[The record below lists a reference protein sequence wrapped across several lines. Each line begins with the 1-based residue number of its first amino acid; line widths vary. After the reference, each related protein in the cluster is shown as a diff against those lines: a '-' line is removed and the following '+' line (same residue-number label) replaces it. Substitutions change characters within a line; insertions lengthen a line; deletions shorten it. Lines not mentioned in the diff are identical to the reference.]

1 MIVGLKRWLLRA
13 CLLALIIVISYE
25 ATFMWRIYAL
35 RHSPPERTAFMQ
47 AYVDEQKGQPVYRWV
62 NYDQISIHLK
72 RAVVASEDARFL
84 SHHGFDWQAIKSA
97 ATTNLR
103 KGKTVSGGST
113 ITQQLAKNLYLS
125 PKRSFLRKIQEV
137 IVALML
143 ESTLSKRR
151 ILEIYLNVIEWGT
164 GIYGASSAARHYFGL
179 TAASLTETQ
188 AAKLAAYIPSPRLYA
203 QRGDTDYSMRKMAII
218 RGRMLQA
225 RIPE

>member
-1 MIVGLKRWLLRA
+1 
-13 CLLALIIVISYE
+13 
-25 ATFMWRIYAL
+25 
-35 RHSPPERTAFMQ
+35 
-47 AYVDEQKGQPVYRWV
+47 
-62 NYDQISIHLK
+62 
-72 RAVVASEDARFL
+72 
-84 SHHGFDWQAIKSA
+84 
-97 ATTNLR
+97 
-103 KGKTVSGGST
+103 
-113 ITQQLAKNLYLS
+113 
-125 PKRSFLRKIQEV
+125 
-137 IVALML
+137 ML